1 MNTKEKK
8 ITNNQ
13 NTKPN
18 PRIPH
23 HKQGLTFDCKHCGKE
38 NTQYHPKHVYCS
50 EPATCMWDHKGI
62 AHEPREC
69 SGCHCIDDVPSQGKG
84 YVCRICKMFKQNSTR
99 TDVTR
104 RTPS

>member
-1 MNTKEKK
+1 MNIKEKK

-13 NTKPN
+13 QVQPD
-18 PRIPH
+18 PRVPH
-23 HKQGLTFDCKHCGKE
+23 HKQGLTFNCKGCGKE

-62 AHEPREC
+62 EHGPREC
-69 SGCHCIDDVPSQGKG
+69 SDCKCVDDVPLAGWG
-84 YVCRICKMFKQNSTR
+84 YVCGICKKLRVNPTR

-104 RTPS
+104 RIPT